1 MANPG
6 TTTADPAPKINK
18 TLDGW
23 FEITKRGST
32 LGRELR
38 GGLVTFFTMA
48 YIIVLNP
55 LIIGTAADVNGNL
68 ITGRADRRRRRG
80 VDLDRRWWLPQRP

>member
-6 TTTADPAPKINK
+6 TTTADPAPKLNK
-18 TLDGW
+18 GLDGW
-23 FEITKRGST
+23 FEVTKRGSN

-48 YIIVLNP
+48 YIIIL
-55 LIIGTAADVNGNL
+55 
-68 ITGRADRRRRRG
+68 
-80 VDLDRRWWLPQRP
+80 